1 MNLNAIVKK
10 QNIDSFLEFIK
21 LHRKLNTS
29 RHRRHHR
36 AGNQTNGSLLFLCPD
51 TGRKEVT
58 PHHATMPAL

>member
-29 RHRRHHR
+29 RLPAAPPSRKSW
-36 AGNQTNGSLLFLCPD
+36 NGFLLFLCPD
-51 TGRKEVT
+51 AGRKEAT
-58 PHHATMPAL
+58 ICHATMPAL